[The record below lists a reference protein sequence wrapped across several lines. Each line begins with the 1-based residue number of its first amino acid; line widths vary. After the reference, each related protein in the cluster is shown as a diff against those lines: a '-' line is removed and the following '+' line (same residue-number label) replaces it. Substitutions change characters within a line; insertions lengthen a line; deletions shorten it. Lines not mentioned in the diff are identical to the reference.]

1 MLVVET
7 EERESVD
14 GDLLSPSAVGGAMME
29 TRDEQVAGV
38 TWKGSLFSRV
48 SVSRIAFRGRLAAS
62 SRSE

>member
-14 GDLLSPSAVGGAMME
+14 GDLLSPSAVDGAMME

-38 TWKGSLFSRV
+38 TWKGSVFQGYQS
-48 SVSRIAFRGRLAAS
+48 AG
-62 SRSE
+62 SRSEAKS